1 MMFCTTMNKM
11 QLLPLAASSVRLKRQ
26 QQLPHRLG
34 GHLGGHGQVSLNL
47 FIGLL
52 LVQHTLID
60 PTIKTFIRLVLK

>member
-1 MMFCTTMNKM
+1 MMFCTTMNKK

-47 FIGLL
+47 FIGLF
-52 LVQHTLID
+52 LVPDPD